1 MNLYEFLLKLSQNQ
15 WIGIIILTCIIS
27 WSFVNIVESIVQ
39 IFKTKKYDKKNDKK

>member
-15 WIGIIILTCIIS
+15 WIGIVILTCIIS

-39 IFKTKKYDKKNDKK
+39 IFKNNKDKKT

>member
-15 WIGIIILTCIIS
+15 WVGIVILTCIIS

-39 IFKTKKYDKKNDKK
+39 IFKNNKDKKHDKK

>member
-39 IFKTKKYDKKNDKK
+39 TFKNNKDKKHDKK